1 MKKQIGLWIDHK
13 ETILV
18 TITDDTEKLKPFR
31 SNIEKHIR
39 YSGAS
44 HSRSQTASHN
54 DTAEDRRD
62 RRYANL
68 LNSYYDEIISCL
80 QSAESILILGPGEAK
95 IELKN
100 RLECQGL
107 GGQVIGVETAD
118 KMTPEQIL
126 AKVHQYFQK

>member
-1 MKKQIGLWIDHK
+1 MKKEMGLWIDHK

-18 TITDDTEKLKPFR
+18 IITDDTEELKPFR

-44 HSRSQTASHN
+44 HSRNQTDAH
-54 DTAEDRRD
+54 DDWAEDIRD
-62 RRYANL
+62 RRFGNL
-68 LNSYYDEIISCL
+68 LNNYYDGIISCL
-80 QSAESILILGPGEAK
+80 LNADSILIMGPGEAK
-95 IELKN
+95 VELKK
-100 RLECQGL
+100 RIECRGL
-107 GGQVIGVETAD
+107 GTRIVGVETTD